1 MYFVVSYDIKDDK
14 RRDKIA
20 ELLNFYGI
28 RVNYSVYEI
37 KIEKKDLRE
46 LIFEILK
53 IVDKKED
60 SVRFYNLSKKDIL
73 KSFEICNYLDIFDF

>member
-1 MYFVVSYDIKDDK
+1 MYFVVSYDIKNDK

-37 KIEKKDLRE
+37 KIEKKDLRK

-53 IVDKKED
+53 IVNKKED
-60 SVRFYNLSKKDIL
+60 SVRFYNISKNDIL
-73 KSFEICNYLDIFDF
+73 KSFEICNYLDILDF

>member
-1 MYFVVSYDIKDDK
+1 MYFVVSYDIVDDK
-14 RRDKIA
+14 RREKVSN
-20 ELLNFYGI
+20 LLNLYGV

-37 KIEKKDLRE
+37 KLQKKDLRK

-60 SVRFYNLSKKDIL
+60 SVRFYNLSKNDIL